1 MDAYESILD
10 ILSRHADGVPQSFLY
25 RALPFSKSYISI
37 VLRELERR
45 GVVHRVRIGNTYIVR
60 LAKPFTKSFHGK
72 RLVLGIVWSSE
83 YLFLGHFAKMLRDS
97 LSMDLDV
104 KVYPNAVSATLSI
117 LMGDVDAVLSPL
129 ATQLYLYPISKS
141 FKIVGG
147 GAIGGGFIYEIGD
160 GAEGV
165 VASSELS
172 TMDLCRAVASERRL
186 INEESVLYFNS
197 SQQAIEIARGRGAR
211 NIVVWHPITY
221 EIEKMGGKRVGEC
234 IEFEETKHCCTL
246 AISDRVPPEMV
257 EKIATIYRQSID
269 VFKREPSR
277 FLDWYSTLTG
287 IDTALLRDALK
298 VYRYDGELD
307 HKSIDK
313 LIRFMNI
320 KIPHIQKLENAF
332 YKI

>member
-1 MDAYESILD
+1 
-10 ILSRHADGVPQSFLY
+10 
-25 RALPFSKSYISI
+25 
-37 VLRELERR
+37 
-45 GVVHRVRIGNTYIVR
+45 
-60 LAKPFTKSFHGK
+60 
-72 RLVLGIVWSSE
+72 
-83 YLFLGHFAKMLRDS
+83 
-97 LSMDLDV
+97 
-104 KVYPNAVSATLSI
+104 
-117 LMGDVDAVLSPL
+117 
-129 ATQLYLYPISKS
+129 
-141 FKIVGG
+141 
-147 GAIGGGFIYEIGD
+147 
-160 GAEGV
+160 
-165 VASSELS
+165 
-172 TMDLCRAVASERRL
+172 
-186 INEESVLYFNS
+186 
-197 SQQAIEIARGRGAR
+197 RGAR

-269 VFKREPSR
+269 VFKREPSK